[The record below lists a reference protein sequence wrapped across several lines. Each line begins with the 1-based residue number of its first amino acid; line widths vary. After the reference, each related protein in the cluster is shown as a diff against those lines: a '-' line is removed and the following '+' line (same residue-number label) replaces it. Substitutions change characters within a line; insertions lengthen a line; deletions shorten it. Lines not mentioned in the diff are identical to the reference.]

1 MHEWLKRLLEKVKVP
16 PKKLTKFQYI
26 GLIVLIA
33 ILILIISSLFSS
45 ESTRDSYPSP
55 NVSMESE
62 NKKQNNETWKQ
73 QEGSSA
79 TSEMQELEKAYEAD
93 LAPLLEKITGVSE
106 VEVMVNL
113 NATDKQIYQTNL
125 VIGSQITNETDQ
137 NGGTR
142 KIDDETREQTVVVIR
157 QGEQEIPL
165 LVQTEKPEVRGVLV
179 VARGVHNL
187 EIKKWVTEAVTK
199 VLDVPAH
206 RVSVMPKNK

>member
-1 MHEWLKRLLEKVKVP
+1 MFEWLNKLLEKVKVP
-16 PKKLTKFQYI
+16 PNKLTKFQYI
-26 GLIVLIA
+26 GLVVLIA
-33 ILILIISSLFSS
+33 ILILIVSSLFNS
-45 ESTRDSYPSP
+45 EDSQETYPAP
-55 NVSMESE
+55 HVNRESDNNSQ
-62 NKKQNNETWKQ
+62 NKETWQ
-73 QEGSSA
+73 QKEGSSS
-79 TSEMQELEKAYEAD
+79 TSEMQELEKAYESD

-125 VIGSQITNETDQ
+125 VIGSQVTNESDQ

-165 LVQTEKPEVRGVLV
+165 LIQTEKPEVRGVLV

-187 EIKKWVTEAVTK
+187 EVKKWVTEAVTK

>member
-1 MHEWLKRLLEKVKVP
+1 MHEWLRKLLEKVKAP
-16 PKKLTKFQYI
+16 QKKLTKFQYI

-33 ILILIISSLFSS
+33 ILILVFSSLFNT
-45 ESTRDSYPSP
+45 ENTRDSYPPP
-55 NVSMESE
+55 NAGMEPE
-62 NKKQNNETWKQ
+62 IAKQNNETWKQ
-73 QEGSSA
+73 QEESSA

-93 LAPLLEKITGVSE
+93 LASLLEKITGVSE

-125 VIGSQITNETDQ
+125 VVGSQITSETDQ